1 MLLEGAATGCSG
13 PGRRGCE
20 GGEGGPERPGRPGQR
35 GWPGAARAARVPK
48 TSVAPVGG
56 RCTRWGMLHP
66 LGGRCTRSEGVSCIR
81 IGCTASTSLIAG
93 ERTGSRASDK
103 GTPRP
108 DSGQST
114 RSPPAVSSPP
124 DQTPRGG
131 APCKLRNHRGTRPSG
146 ASEPHPGVTRHSAP
160 QCAKHRMC
168 PVRPTRS
175 VLRAAFMSIGVRVAG
190 VADAACPKETLG
202 HETLDGRGIRP
213 A

>member
-1 MLLEGAATGCSG
+1 MLRGVAPAVWRGPPLFRGCRTECVAGRLVPRRAGAANSLLKETSN
-13 PGRRGCE
+13 RRVALD
-20 GGEGGPERPGRPGQR
+20 R
-35 GWPGAARAARVPK
+35 AARASKGGA
-48 TSVAPVGG
+48 APV
-56 RCTRWGMLHP
+56 REQY
-66 LGGRCTRSEGVSCIR
+66 TRSEGVSCIR

-93 ERTGSRASDK
+93 GRTGSRASDK

-202 HETLDGRGIRP
+202 HETRDGRGIRP